1 MDKTKM
7 TKDELK
13 IELEAAKLEIEQ
25 LEKEKTEL
33 ARCFSAVTSARASA
47 LEQKDSAS
55 YSEEPEDL
63 HAFAFQDGA
72 ADILSRLFLF
82 DDCGECIGFNL
93 DEVEYYCWLA
103 ADPRRKKAAPL

>member
-1 MDKTKM
+1 MLLSKKETKM

-47 LEQKDSAS
+47 LEQKDSA
-55 YSEEPEDL
+55 
-63 HAFAFQDGA
+63 

-82 DDCGECIGFNL
+82 DDCGECVGFNL

>member
-1 MDKTKM
+1 M
-7 TKDELK
+7 TKDDYK
-13 IELEAAKLEIEQ
+13 KELELTKIQLAELEQ
-25 LEKEKTEL
+25 QKTEL

-47 LEQKDSAS
+47 LEQKDS
-55 YSEEPEDL
+55 
-63 HAFAFQDGA
+63 A

>member
-1 MDKTKM
+1 M
-7 TKDELK
+7 TKEQMKLELDSVK
-13 IELEAAKLEIEQ
+13 AELEEYKKADEQ
-25 LEKEKTEL
+25 L
-33 ARCFSAVTSARASA
+33 ARCFSAITSARASA
-47 LEQKDSAS
+47 LEQKDSSS

>member
-1 MDKTKM
+1 M
-7 TKDELK
+7 TKDDYK
-13 IELEAAKLEIEQ
+13 KELELTKIQLAELEQ
-25 LEKEKTEL
+25 QKTEL

-47 LEQKDSAS
+47 LEQKDSSS

>member
-1 MDKTKM
+1 M
-7 TKDELK
+7 TKDDYK
-13 IELEAAKLEIEQ
+13 KELELTKIQLAELEQ
-25 LEKEKTEL
+25 QKTEL

-47 LEQKDSAS
+47 LEQN
-55 YSEEPEDL
+55 
-63 HAFAFQDGA
+63 DGA

>member
-7 TKDELK
+7 TKDDYK
-13 IELEAAKLEIEQ
+13 KELELTKIQLAELEQ
-25 LEKEKTEL
+25 QKTEL

-47 LEQKDSAS
+47 LEQK
-55 YSEEPEDL
+55 
-63 HAFAFQDGA
+63 DGA

>member
-1 MDKTKM
+1 M
-7 TKDELK
+7 TKDDYK
-13 IELEAAKLEIEQ
+13 KELELTKTQLVELERQ
-25 LEKEKTEL
+25 KTEL

-82 DDCGECIGFNL
+82 DDCGECVGFNL